1 VDITF
6 STKRLEK
13 ECTEEAVGIKKYG
26 PNCARKLRARLS
38 DLEAAESLNRM
49 RTLPGR
55 LHQLTGNLKGV
66 YSLDLEHPLRL
77 LLEPD
82 HDPPKLLPD
91 GGTDEQAVTTIRII
105 GIEDT
110 H

>member
-1 VDITF
+1 MEISF
-6 STKRLEK
+6 SSRRLRK
-13 ECTEEAVGIKKYG
+13 ECNEHGVAIKKYG
-26 PNCARKLRARLS
+26 PVCARKLRARLS
-38 DLEAAESLNRM
+38 DLEAASSLAEM

-91 GGTDEQAVTTIRII
+91 GGIEEQAVTAIKII
-105 GIEDT
+105 AIEDT